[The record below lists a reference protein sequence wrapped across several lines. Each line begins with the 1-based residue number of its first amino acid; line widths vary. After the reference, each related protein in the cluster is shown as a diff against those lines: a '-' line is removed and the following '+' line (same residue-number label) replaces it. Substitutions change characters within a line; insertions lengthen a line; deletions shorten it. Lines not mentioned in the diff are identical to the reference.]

1 MNEQRPL
8 QGKTAIVTGGS
19 RGIGAAVALRLAREG
34 ACVVIADLEEGET
47 TREKILAEGGTAT
60 FVELDVADFDAV
72 KQAFRGADKSFGGIH
87 ILVNNAGINRDQ
99 LMGRMD
105 PEKWR
110 KVMET
115 NLNGCFNCCR
125 QAGRVMVRQKEGRII
140 NLSSV
145 VARLGRTGQTNYAAS
160 KSGIEGLTRSLALEL
175 AHLGITVNAVAPGYV
190 DTEMTAA
197 LSEDVRARILE
208 HIPMKRAGAPE
219 EVAELIC
226 FLAGPGGAYITGQT
240 IPINGGLF
248 FG

>member
-8 QGKTAIVTGGS
+8 EGKTAIVTGGS
-19 RGIGAAVALRLAREG
+19 RGMGAAVALRLAGDG
-34 ACVVIADLEEGET
+34 AHVVVADLEPGET
-47 TREKILAEGGTAT
+47 TREKILSEGGRAT
-60 FVELDVADFDAV
+60 FVELDVSDFEAV
-72 KQAFRGADKSFGGIH
+72 KQAFREADKSFGGIH

-105 PEKWR
+105 PEQWR

-125 QAGRVMVRQKEGRII
+125 QASRTMIRQKEGRII

-145 VARLGRTGQTNYAAS
+145 VARLGRTGQANYSAS

-175 AHLGITVNAVAPGYV
+175 AHLGITVNAVAPGYI

-208 HIPMKRAGAPE
+208 HIPMQRAGSPE

-226 FLAGPGGAYITGQT
+226 FLAGPGGAYMTGQT
-240 IPINGGLF
+240 IQINGGLF

>member
-1 MNEQRPL
+1 MNEPRPL
-8 QGKTAIVTGGS
+8 EGKTAIVTGGS
-19 RGIGAAVALRLAREG
+19 RGIGAAVALRLARDG
-34 ACVVIADLEEGET
+34 AGVVVADLEEGET

-72 KQAFRGADKSFGGIH
+72 KQTFREADKSFGGIH

-105 PEKWR
+105 PEQWR

-197 LSEDVRARILE
+197 LSEDVRGRILE

-240 IPINGGLF
+240 IQINGGLF

>member
-1 MNEQRPL
+1 
-8 QGKTAIVTGGS
+8 
-19 RGIGAAVALRLAREG
+19 
-34 ACVVIADLEEGET
+34 
-47 TREKILAEGGTAT
+47 
-60 FVELDVADFDAV
+60 
-72 KQAFRGADKSFGGIH
+72 
-87 ILVNNAGINRDQ
+87 
-99 LMGRMD
+99 
-105 PEKWR
+105 
-110 KVMET
+110 
-115 NLNGCFNCCR
+115 
-125 QAGRVMVRQKEGRII
+125 MVRQKEGRII

-197 LSEDVRARILE
+197 LSEDVRGRILE

-240 IPINGGLF
+240 IQINGGLF